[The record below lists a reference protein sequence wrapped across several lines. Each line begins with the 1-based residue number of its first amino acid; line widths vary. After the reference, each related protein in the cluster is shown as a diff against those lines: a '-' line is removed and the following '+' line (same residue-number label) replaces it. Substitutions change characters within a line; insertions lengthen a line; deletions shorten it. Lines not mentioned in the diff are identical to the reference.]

1 MKVFKKTR
9 RSERFV
15 IASPGSKADPE
26 STDLPDLPVETPKSA
41 IWGWLELGC
50 AVTLASAVL
59 VSMLQLLVAAGN
71 LVE

>member
-15 IASPGSKADPE
+15 APFPNFKREAD
-26 STDLPDLPVETPKSA
+26 STDLPIRTPKSA
-41 IWGWLELGC
+41 IWGWLELGF

-59 VSMLQLLVAAGN
+59 VSMFQVLVVAADSIAG
-71 LVE
+71 

>member
-15 IASPGSKADPE
+15 IPSPGSKEDPE
-26 STDLPDLPVETPKSA
+26 STDLPVETPKSA

-59 VSMLQLLVAAGN
+59 VSMLQFLVAAGN

>member
-26 STDLPDLPVETPKSA
+26 STDLPVETPKSA

-59 VSMLQLLVAAGN
+59 VSMLQLLVAAAN

>member
-9 RSERFV
+9 RTERFV
-15 IASPGSKADPE
+15 IPFPGSKPDPE
-26 STDLPDLPVETPKSA
+26 STDLPVETPKSA

-50 AVTLASAVL
+50 AITLSSAVL

>member
-15 IASPGSKADPE
+15 IPSPVSKADPE
-26 STDLPDLPVETPKSA
+26 STDLPVETPKSA

-59 VSMLQLLVAAGN
+59 VSMLQLLVAAEN
-71 LVE
+71 LLE

>member
-15 IASPGSKADPE
+15 IPFPGSKADPE
-26 STDLPDLPVETPKSA
+26 STDLPVETPKSA

-59 VSMLQLLVAAGN
+59 VSLLQLLVAAGN

>member
-9 RSERFV
+9 G
-15 IASPGSKADPE
+15 PGSKADPE
-26 STDLPDLPVETPKSA
+26 SADLPVETPKSA
-41 IWGWLELGC
+41 IWGWFELGC

>member
-9 RSERFV
+9 RIERFV
-15 IASPGSKADPE
+15 IPFPGSKPDPE
-26 STDLPDLPVETPKSA
+26 STDLPIETPRSA

-59 VSMLQLLVAAGN
+59 VSMLQVLVAAGN